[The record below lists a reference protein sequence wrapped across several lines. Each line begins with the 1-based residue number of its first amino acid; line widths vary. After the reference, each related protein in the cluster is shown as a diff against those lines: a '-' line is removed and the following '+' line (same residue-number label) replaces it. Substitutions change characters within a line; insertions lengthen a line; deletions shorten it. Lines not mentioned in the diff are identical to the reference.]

1 MQNQAHSTT
10 EQSKIPSGRTV
21 IGKGVQSDLGPIWRD
36 RQWTYPVPPVSGVVE
51 KLHGCEIEDPY
62 RSLEIL
68 EDDST
73 QKYIREQN
81 QVSYT
86 IITAK
91 KIELMIALS
100 TTASFPSPAKR
111 A

>member
-10 EQSKIPSGRTV
+10 EQSRIPSGRTV
-21 IGKGVQSDLGPIWRD
+21 IGKGVESHHGPIWRD
-36 RQWTYPVPPVSGVVE
+36 RQWTYPVQPAGGVVE
-51 KLHGCEIEDPY
+51 TVHGCEIRDPY

-81 QVSYT
+81 QVTYA

-91 KIELMIALS
+91 RIELMIALS

>member
-10 EQSKIPSGRTV
+10 EQSRIPSGKTV
-21 IGKGVQSDLGPIWRD
+21 IGKGVESHHGPIWRD

-51 KLHGCEIEDPY
+51 KFHGCEIEDPY

-81 QVSYT
+81 QVSYAIT
-86 IITAK
+86 IAER
-91 KIELMIALS
+91 IELMIALS
-100 TTASFPSPAKR
+100 TLASFPSPAKR